1 MKKITVKKQIVD
13 FMIANGNDFRYT
25 DVIKALLRICK
36 GKNYVYKREYDRGF
50 YATNLSMGTYNSGY
64 LVNGGGDCG
73 WYKNENGRW
82 SAKYFTREEKSNYV
96 VQRQI
101 NRLSSVVSKERS
113 IYDNNMNKISDLPVS
128 EYRSELF
135 NYYYKQ
141 YRSIVDS
148 SKMDAQNKI
157 TKAILKVI

>member
-36 GKNYVYKREYDRGF
+36 GKNYVYNREYDRGF
-50 YATNLSMGTYNSGY
+50 YATNLSMGSCSGY
-64 LVNGGGDCG
+64 LVNGCG
-73 WYKNENGRW
+73 NCGLYKNENGRW
-82 SAKYFTREEKSNYV
+82 SAKYYSKEEKINYIL
-96 VQRQI
+96 QREI
-101 NRLSSVVSKERS
+101 NRLSIVVSKERS
-113 IYDNNMNKISDLPVS
+113 MYDNNMNKISDLPVS
-128 EYRSELF
+128 EYRNELF

-141 YRSIVDS
+141 YRSIVDT

>member
-25 DVIKALLRICK
+25 DMIKALLRICK

-50 YATNLSMGTYNSGY
+50 YATNLSKGYRSGY

-73 WYKNENGRW
+73 LYKNEHGRW
-82 SAKYFTREEKSNYV
+82 SAKYYTKADKINYV
-96 VQRQI
+96 LERQI
-101 NRLSSVVSKERS
+101 NVLSAVVSKERS
-113 IYDNNMNKISDLPVS
+113 MYDKNMDRISEFPIG
-128 EYRSELF
+128 EERSEMF
-135 NYYYKQ
+135 NYYFNQ

-148 SKMDAQNKI
+148 TKRDAQDKI
-157 TKAILKVI
+157 SKAILKLV